1 MNEKLNDALN
11 GISDKHIQEAARP
24 HKRRPYWIAAVA
36 AVLAMVILVSVLMP
50 KKSPLDLIPLA
61 NRVTAAEYPKL
72 LQKPDYG
79 QFSDNEAYYLA
90 LREWRQNQYAQHDQ
104 PEGYADSLT
113 NFWLRSTS
121 EFLTG
126 EENQVYSP
134 LNVYMALAM
143 LAETTDGNSRRQI
156 LRLLGHRSINQLRE
170 QVGHVWNAHYNNDG
184 ETVSILANSLW
195 LDTGFSYHRPVAETL
210 ADRYYASVFY
220 GDLGTEN
227 MDKQLRAW
235 INEQTGGLL
244 KEQTEDLHLN
254 PETVFALASTVYFKA
269 AWEEKF
275 NIKYSAEDVFHGY
288 NGDRMT
294 TFMNQQLIHT
304 TYCWDDD
311 FGAIYLGLTG
321 DHKMWLILPDEGK
334 TVEDVLNSDAYLRM
348 TLDPSNWKDQTR
360 VRVNLS
366 LPKFD
371 VSGKMDLIDG
381 MKRLGVKDI
390 FDSKI
395 SDFTAITNTP
405 LLSVSKIEHA
415 ARVTID
421 EEGVEAAAYTATLM
435 NGGAFPG
442 DEIDFTVDRPFLF
455 VISSQDNLPLFA
467 GVVTE
472 P

>member
-11 GISDKHIQEAARP
+11 GISDKHIQEAAKPYR
-24 HKRRPYWIAAVA
+24 RRPYWIAAVA
-36 AVLAMVILVSVLMP
+36 AALAVVILVSVLMP
-50 KKSPLDLIPLA
+50 KKTPLEA
-61 NRVTAAEYPKL
+61 NQVTAAEYPKL

-79 QFSDNEAYYLA
+79 QFSDDEAYYLA
-90 LREWRQNQYAQHDQ
+90 LREWRQDQYAQHDQ

-156 LRLLGHRSINQLRE
+156 LKLLGHRSIDQLRE
-170 QVGHVWNAHYNNDG
+170 QVGYVWNAHYNNDG
-184 ETVSILANSLW
+184 ETVSVLANSLW
-195 LDTGFSYHRPVAETL
+195 LDTQYSFHRPVADTL
-210 ADRYYASVFY
+210 AESYYASVFY
-220 GDLGTEN
+220 GDLGTDK
-227 MDKQLRAW
+227 MDEQLRTW
-235 INEQTGGLL
+235 INNQTGGLL
-244 KEQTEDLHLN
+244 KEQAEKLQLD

-269 AWEEKF
+269 AWEDKF
-275 NIKYSAEDVFHGY
+275 SENATVEDTFHGY
-288 NGDRMT
+288 NGDMRAS
-294 TFMNQQLIHT
+294 FMNRTLHYA
-304 TYCWDDD
+304 TYYWGDD
-311 FGAIYLGLTG
+311 FGAIYLDLTG
-321 DHKMWLILPDEGK
+321 NNKMWLILPNEGK
-334 TVEDVLNSDAYLRM
+334 TVEDVLKSDAYLRM
-348 TLDPSNWKDQTR
+348 TLDPSNWKNQAV

-371 VSGKMDLIDG
+371 VAGQMDLIDG

-395 SDFTAITNTP
+395 SDFTTITNTP

-421 EEGVEAAAYTATLM
+421 EEGVEAAAFTVIAVDG
-435 NGGAFPG
+435 NGFAAE
-442 DEIDFTVDRPFLF
+442 EIDFTVDRPFLF
-455 VISSQDNLPLFA
+455 VVSSQDNLPLFA

>member
-61 NRVTAAEYPKL
+61 NQVTAAEYPKL

-90 LREWRQNQYAQHDQ
+90 LREWRQDQFAQHDQ
-104 PEGYADSLT
+104 PEGYAESLK

-269 AWEEKF
+269 DWEEKF
-275 NIKYSAEDVFHGY
+275 SKNATAEDTFHGY
-288 NGDRMT
+288 DADMMAS
-294 TFMNQQLIHT
+294 FMNQTLGCA
-304 TYCWDDD
+304 TYCWGDD
-311 FGAIYLGLTG
+311 FGAVSLGLTG
-321 DHKMWLILPDEGK
+321 NNIMWLILPDEGK

-371 VSGKMDLIDG
+371 VSGKMNLIDG

-390 FDSKI
+390 FDSRI
-395 SDFTAITNTP
+395 SDFTAITNAP

-421 EEGVEAAAYTATLM
+421 EEGVEAAAYTLIDVDM
-435 NGGAFPG
+435 GGFAAE
-442 DEIDFTVDRPFLF
+442 EIDFTVDRPFLF
-455 VISSQDNLPLFA
+455 VVSSQDNLPLFA

>member
-61 NRVTAAEYPKL
+61 NQVTAAEYPKL

-79 QFSDNEAYYLA
+79 QFSDDEAYYLA
-90 LREWRQNQYAQHDQ
+90 LREWRQDQYAQHDQ

-156 LRLLGHRSINQLRE
+156 LKLLGHRSIDQLRE
-170 QVGHVWNAHYNNDG
+170 QVGYVWNAHYNNDG
-184 ETVSILANSLW
+184 ETVSVLANSLW
-195 LDTGFSYHRPVAETL
+195 LDTQYSFHRPVADTL
-210 ADRYYASVFY
+210 AESYYASVFY
-220 GDLGTEN
+220 GDLGTDK
-227 MDKQLRAW
+227 MDEQLRTW
-235 INEQTGGLL
+235 INNQTGGLL
-244 KEQTEDLHLN
+244 KEQAEELHLE

-269 AWEEKF
+269 AWEDKF
-275 NIKYSAEDVFHGY
+275 SENATVEDTFHGY
-288 NGDRMT
+288 NGDMRAS
-294 TFMNQQLIHT
+294 FMNRTLHYA
-304 TYCWDDD
+304 TYYWGDD
-311 FGAIYLGLTG
+311 FGAIYLDLTG
-321 DHKMWLILPDEGK
+321 NNKMWLILPDEGK
-334 TVEDVLNSDAYLRM
+334 TVEDVLKSDAYLRM
-348 TLDPSNWKDQTR
+348 TLDPSNWKNQAV

-371 VSGKMDLIDG
+371 VAGQMDLIDG

-395 SDFTAITNTP
+395 SDFTTITNTP

-421 EEGVEAAAYTATLM
+421 EEGVEAAAFTVIAVDG
-435 NGGAFPG
+435 NGFAAE
-442 DEIDFTVDRPFLF
+442 EIDFTVDRPFLF
-455 VISSQDNLPLFA
+455 VVSSQDNLPLFA